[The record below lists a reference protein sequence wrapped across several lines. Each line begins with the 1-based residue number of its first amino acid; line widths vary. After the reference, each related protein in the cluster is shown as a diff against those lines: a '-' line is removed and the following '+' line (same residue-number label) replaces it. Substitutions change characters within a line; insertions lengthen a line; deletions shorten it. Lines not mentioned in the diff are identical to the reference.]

1 MNTSLVFSRSEGNVK
16 LSEHFKVS
24 EFFCKDGSPVVLVDH
39 HLVQL
44 LESIRTYYKR
54 PVVIRSGYRTPSYN
68 AQIGGARYSQH
79 MFGTA
84 ADLSVVGVS
93 PDAVAAYAETLIP
106 DSGGIGI
113 YSTFTHVDVR
123 EKKSR
128 WKEK

>member
-1 MNTSLVFSRSEGNVK
+1 MNACLVFARSEGLMNV
-16 LSEHFKVS
+16 SEHFKVS

-54 PVVIRSGYRTPSYN
+54 PVIIHSGYRTPSYN
-68 AQIGGARYSQH
+68 AKVGGARFSQH

-84 ADLSVVGVS
+84 ADISVVGVS

-106 DSGGIGI
+106 YSGGIGI